1 MRHRHQ
7 NGRVRRAE
15 AGTRAR
21 ITDTRKTTPGLRVLE
36 RYAVRCGGGAN
47 HRFSLSDAVMAKDN
61 HLAVLTGG
69 DPAKLTAA
77 LRGAKAQLGHTTH
90 FEVEVDTMEQIEP
103 VLAAG
108 VDTIML
114 DNFSLAELAAG
125 VGLVGGRAR
134 VEASGNVNLETVA
147 DIAAT
152 GVDVISI
159 GALTH
164 SVTALDLGLDIELD
178 VEPAVDSG
186 AGPAAAEAT
195 MIFLDAAATTPVR
208 REVLE
213 AMWPYLT
220 GEFGN
225 PSSHHSLGEAAAAAL
240 AGARAA
246 TAKALGCRAG
256 EVVFTSG
263 GTEADNLAVKGIAL
277 ARRAADPRLDR
288 VAISAVEHPAVEE
301 SARYLERVHGFAVDV
316 IPVDRF
322 GQVSEE
328 ALAAVLQPGTAL
340 VSIMYANNEVGTV
353 QPIARLA
360 ALARAHGV
368 PFHTDAVQAAGWLP
382 LDTGALGVD
391 ALSISGHKL
400 GAPKGSGALFVRGR
414 VRLEPLVHGGGQ
426 ERGRRSGTEN
436 VAGAV
441 ALATA
446 LALPREPAGRVAA
459 LRDGF
464 IDGKDQPDQAA
475 GQKNQSPS
483 MNPSRRAATRPAGS
497 RGERQRRG
505 QRHGA
510 GDVFRARPAAA
521 FLPAAVDQRFKPDPA
536 AHEQRAAALGR
547 AQLVAGNAQRVHAQR
562 AGVQRQPAGG
572 LDGVG
577 VERDSVR
584 AGQRREPGDGLDR
597 ADLVVG
603 VHDAD
608 QRPSRDRS
616 TAARAS
622 SVTCP

>member
-1 MRHRHQ
+1 
-7 NGRVRRAE
+7 
-15 AGTRAR
+15 
-21 ITDTRKTTPGLRVLE
+21 
-36 RYAVRCGGGAN
+36 
-47 HRFSLSDAVMAKDN
+47 
-61 HLAVLTGG
+61 
-69 DPAKLTAA
+69 
-77 LRGAKAQLGHTTH
+77 
-90 FEVEVDTMEQIEP
+90 
-103 VLAAG
+103 
-108 VDTIML
+108 
-114 DNFSLAELAAG
+114 
-125 VGLVGGRAR
+125 
-134 VEASGNVNLETVA
+134 
-147 DIAAT
+147 
-152 GVDVISI
+152 
-159 GALTH
+159 
-164 SVTALDLGLDIELD
+164 
-178 VEPAVDSG
+178 
-186 AGPAAAEAT
+186 

-246 TAKALGCRAG
+246 TAKALGCRPG

-288 VAISAVEHPAVEE
+288 VAISAVEHSAVEE

-360 ALARAHGV
+360 ALAHAHGV

-446 LALPREPAGRVAA
+446 LSLQRELAGHVAA

-464 IDGKDQPDQAA
+464 IDALLSGVPGSLLTGHPTERLPSVASFCFPGTSGESVLLELERQGIICSSGSACAA
-475 GQKNQSPS
+475 GSDAPSPVLLALGIEPEIAQTAVRFS
-483 MNPSRRAATRPAGS
+483 FDSTVTAAQLQ
-497 RGERQRRG
+497 E
-505 QRHGA
+505 
-510 GDVFRARPAAA
+510 AAA
-521 FLPAAVDQRFKPDPA
+521 AVRTA
-536 AHEQRAAALGR
+536 
-547 AQLVAGNAQRVHAQR
+547 VAG
-562 AGVQRQPAGG
+562 
-572 LDGVG
+572 
-577 VERDSVR
+577 VR
-584 AGQRREPGDGLDR
+584 SLGT
-597 ADLVVG
+597 
-603 VHDAD
+603 
-608 QRPSRDRS
+608 PS
-616 TAARAS
+616 TG
-622 SVTCP
+622 